1 MWARQPLHSPPRL
14 LCKMDAGDGQR
25 ADEPDRAQNNE
36 ARRPCRQRGIRASGK
51 APLVQMA
58 DTSKPSSNVGKWDE
72 LYKELLPQDM
82 GAFHYG
88 DTVTYRMAAAFL
100 ADVIEVED
108 WGCGAGGFKR
118 FCRARYVGLD
128 GSKTPFADRI
138 ADLCTY
144 TSRVEG
150 IFMRHVLEHNY
161 SWKQILDNAVSSF
174 TKKLCLVLFTPFG
187 PETREI
193 AHNRARFVDVPDLSF
208 CRADI
213 EGRFAG
219 LRWELFDNIPTDTG
233 YGVEHVYLVWRP
245 GQLHVDA
252 MRNGLKGLVR
262 RIVNR
267 VG

>member
-1 MWARQPLHSPPRL
+1 
-14 LCKMDAGDGQR
+14 
-25 ADEPDRAQNNE
+25 
-36 ARRPCRQRGIRASGK
+36 
-51 APLVQMA
+51 
-58 DTSKPSSNVGKWDE
+58 
-72 LYKELLPQDM
+72 M

-138 ADLCTY
+138 VDLCTH

-161 SWKQILDNAVSSF
+161 SWKEILDNAVSSF

-193 AHNRARFVDVPDLSF
+193 AHNRARVVDVPDLSF

-245 GQLHVDA
+245 GQLPVDA
-252 MRNGLKGLVR
+252 TRNGLQGLVR
-262 RIVNR
+262 RIINR
-267 VG
+267 VGRAGRFERGPSLDAPSTRPSLASTIARTMFRRAPGFFVWNKNGVAPALVQREIT